1 MILRR
6 LAILFSVLGLII
18 SSYALYLHF
27 RPLGDSWCDLS
38 TAFSC
43 DLVNKGPWSEIFGVP
58 VAFFGIPG
66 YSLLLILALFR
77 PKNWRLMFLMAA
89 VLGTAFSL
97 YLTYLEAFVIFA
109 WCIICLGSLIT
120 IISLGLI
127 GLLLHRDLVKKTNLD
142 PKR

>member
-6 LAILFSVLGLII
+6 LAIVFSILGLII

-66 YSLLLILALFR
+66 YAFLLLLSVFR
-77 PKNWRLMFLMAA
+77 PNNWQKWFLLA
-89 VLGTAFSL
+89 VLTGIVFSL
-97 YLTYLEAFVIFA
+97 YLTYLEAFVILA
-109 WCIICLGSLIT
+109 WCIVCLSSLTVIT
-120 IISLGLI
+120 ILGFI
-127 GLLLHRDLVKKTNLD
+127 GILLQRNL
-142 PKR
+142 KNKFKS

>member
-6 LAILFSVLGLII
+6 LAIVFSILGLII

-66 YSLLLILALFR
+66 YAFLLFLSAFR
-77 PKNWRLMFLMAA
+77 PKHWQRWFLLAA
-89 VLGTAFSL
+89 LIGIAFSL
-97 YLTYLEAFVIFA
+97 YLTYLEAFVILA
-109 WCIICLGSLIT
+109 WCIVCLSSLAVIT
-120 IISLGLI
+120 ILGFI
-127 GLLLHRDLVKKTNLD
+127 GLLLQKKLKNIFKL
-142 PKR
+142 

>member
-6 LAILFSVLGLII
+6 LAIIFSILGLII

-43 DLVNKGPWSEIFGVP
+43 DLVNKGPWSEIFGIP

-66 YSLLLILALFR
+66 YAILLILSVFR
-77 PKNWRLMFLMAA
+77 PKHWQRWFLLVALTGI
-89 VLGTAFSL
+89 VFSL
-97 YLTYLEAFVIFA
+97 YLTYLEAFVILA
-109 WCIICLGSLIT
+109 WCIVCLSSLAVIT
-120 IISLGLI
+120 ILGFI
-127 GLLLHRDLVKKTNLD
+127 GMLMQRNFLKNKN
-142 PKR
+142 